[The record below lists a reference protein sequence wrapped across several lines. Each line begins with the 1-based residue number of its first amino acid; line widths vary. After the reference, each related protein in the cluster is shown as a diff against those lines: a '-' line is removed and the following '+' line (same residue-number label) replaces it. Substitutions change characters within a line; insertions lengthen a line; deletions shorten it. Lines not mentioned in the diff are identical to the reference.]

1 MRKILSRSALGLF
14 VAIGIL
20 APPALAEGLS
30 GYRDFQLGSSLP
42 AIVEKTGVSPSQ
54 TKVIHSR
61 PALIEELTWRPQSLG
76 QPLKAESAQ
85 EVAFSFYGGVLSR
98 IVVNYDRYETEGLTA
113 DDMID
118 AISASYGT
126 AVRSSVPV
134 KPEEGGGGDR
144 EEALARWEDAQH
156 RFDLVRF
163 SYGPRYRL
171 IGVLKSLEA
180 PVQAA
185 ILDATRLDAQE
196 APQREAVRIAGE
208 QDAAKSKLEKTRLMN
223 KAKFR
228 P

>member
-20 APPALAEGLS
+20 APPALADGLS
-30 GYRDFQLGSSLP
+30 GYRGLQLGSDLP
-42 AIVEKTGVSPSQ
+42 TIVKQTGASPSQ

-61 PALIEELTWRPQSLG
+61 PALIEDLTWRPQSFG
-76 QPLKAESAQ
+76 PSLKAESAQ
-85 EVAFSFYGGVLSR
+85 EVVFSFYGGVLSR

-113 DDMID
+113 DDMIE

-126 AVRSSVPV
+126 AVRSAAPV
-134 KPEEGGGGDR
+134 KPEEDAAGDR
-144 EEALARWEDAQH
+144 EETLARWEDAAH
-156 RFDLVRF
+156 RFELVRF
-163 SYGPRYRL
+163 SYGPRYKL
-171 IGVLKSLEA
+171 TGVLKSLEA

-185 ILDATRLDAQE
+185 ILDAARLDAQE
-196 APQREAVRIAGE
+196 APQREAARIAGE